1 MAYGRRG
8 GHDERWL
15 GVDVP
20 SDGLLENVVMVGGPC
35 SETSA
40 FNSATFNLVT
50 FFRYPTRHGFLE
62 DIRADAG
69 RHMAIEQTVDTA
81 ECAMLALRCG

>member
-8 GHDERWL
+8 GHGGRWL

-20 SDGLLENVVMVGGPC
+20 TALLENVVMVGVRAPKPPPSTPRLQLGD
-35 SETSA
+35 
-40 FNSATFNLVT
+40 

-81 ECAMLALRCG
+81 ECAVLTLRCM